1 MFCFYSSKDININK
15 LQYCQLMFSCENG
28 LVFELGGEFSDYE
41 VCLYKMNDQQFSSR
55 FESLVT
61 PTLEWIPIK
70 I

>member
-1 MFCFYSSKDININK
+1 
-15 LQYCQLMFSCENG
+15 MFSCENG
-28 LVFELGGEFSDYE
+28 LAFELGGEFSDYE
-41 VCLYKMNDQQFSSR
+41 ICLYEMNNQQFSSR